1 MPLGPCR
8 GRARATGLI
17 VVCAFSLAGCAT
29 FSDTFGVIESH
40 LAAGQ
45 FDQALEALERQSHR
59 SRDRVLY
66 LLNKAMLQRMRGDYA
81 ASNQAFEEAKT
92 LMNQLYGASISE
104 HTLSFVINDATR
116 SYTGE
121 EYEQVLVHLYAAL
134 NYLEMG
140 DPGAARVEALQV
152 DVKLREVA
160 ERLPDSYYAEDAF
173 ARYLTGLIYEDLGE
187 WSDALIAY
195 RKAYEAYTKQQPH
208 TYVDVPPFLKYDLL
222 RLTERQG
229 LTAEMEKYKAKF
241 DIDQWPGA
249 REQEQLG
256 EVVFILQNGLA
267 PILREQSSAVVD
279 PGSGHLIRISLPYF
293 ESRPSPVTDVQLS
306 AGEHRSTAAL
316 VENIDAIA
324 RSHLQAK
331 MPAITARTIARQVVK
346 SKIAKE
352 ARRSAGQQ
360 SDSKDALAAAIFSI
374 GVEIAGFITERA
386 DTRSWVTLPRD
397 IYLARLAL
405 PPGQHTVRVE
415 LYGGLDRLVAV
426 RDYPG
431 VDIRRGRKTFLSQ
444 YWIPPNLPG
453 RRR

>member
-1 MPLGPCR
+1 
-8 GRARATGLI
+8 
-17 VVCAFSLAGCAT
+17 
-29 FSDTFGVIESH
+29 
-40 LAAGQ
+40 
-45 FDQALEALERQSHR
+45 
-59 SRDRVLY
+59 
-66 LLNKAMLQRMRGDYA
+66 MLQRMRGDYA

-92 LMNQLYGASISE
+92 LMDQLYGASISE

-121 EYEQVLVHLYAAL
+121 EYEQVLVHQYAAL

-140 DPGAARVEALQV
+140 DLGAARVEALQV
-152 DVKLREVA
+152 DVTLREVS

-208 TYVDVPPFLKYDLL
+208 THVDVPPFLKYDLL
-222 RLTERQG
+222 RLAERQG
-229 LTAEMEKYKAKF
+229 LTAEMKKYKAQF
-241 DIDQWPGA
+241 GIDQWPSA

-279 PGSGHLIRISLPYF
+279 PGSGHLVRISLPYF
-293 ESRPSPVTDVQLS
+293 ESRPSSVTNVQVS
-306 AGEHRSTAAL
+306 AGERRSTAAL

-331 MPAITARTIARQVVK
+331 MPAITARAIARQIVK

-352 ARRSAGQQ
+352 ARRSARQQ
-360 SDSKDALAAAIFSI
+360 SDSNDALAAVILGLGI
-374 GVEIAGFITERA
+374 EIAAFATERA
-386 DTRSWVTLPRD
+386 DTRSWVTLPRN

-405 PPGQHTVRVE
+405 PPGRHTVRVE
-415 LYGGLDRLVAV
+415 LYGDSNWFVAA
-426 RDYPG
+426 RDYPD
-431 VDIRRGRKTFLSQ
+431 VEVHPGRKTYLSQ
-444 YWIPPNLPG
+444 FWIPPNLPG

>member
-1 MPLGPCR
+1 MPPGPCR
-8 GRARATGLI
+8 GRACAAGLI
-17 VVCAFSLAGCAT
+17 VLCAFSVAGCAT
-29 FSDTFGVIESH
+29 FSDTFGVIEGH
-40 LAAGQ
+40 LAEGQ
-45 FDQALEALERQSHR
+45 YDQALETLEGQSHR

-92 LMNQLYGASISE
+92 LMDQLYGASISE
-104 HTLSFVINDATR
+104 HALSFVINDATR

-140 DPGAARVEALQV
+140 DLGAARVEALQV

-293 ESRPSPVTDVQLS
+293 ESRPSRVTDARVS
-306 AGEHRSTAAL
+306 AGGRQSTAAL

-331 MPAITARTIARQVVK
+331 MPAITVRAIARQVVK

-352 ARRSAGQQ
+352 MRDSAGQK
-360 SDSKDALAAAIFSI
+360 SNSKDALAAAILSI
-374 GVEIAGFITERA
+374 GVEIAAFATERA
-386 DTRSWVTLPRD
+386 DTRSWVTLPRN

-405 PPGQHTVRVE
+405 PPGRHTVRVE
-415 LYGGLDRLVAV
+415 LYGDSSWFFAA
-426 RDYPG
+426 RDYPD
-431 VDIRRGRKTFLSQ
+431 VEVRPGRKTYLSQ
-444 YWIPPNLPG
+444 YWIPYLLGP
-453 RRR
+453 RR